1 MYADLLAIL
10 VQQNGGEQA
19 LATYDRERTEMQ
31 QNVNEAA
38 VAGDKD
44 LQASMSRDVK
54 KLDGKIAVLT
64 KAIDLHK
71 TWREKVKKMQKQPG
85 RKFVKRVSFNLK
97 PFYYDSSPAPSSR
110 SFISSLSSFWLPSRK
125 AVEKEREKG
134 DVLTQAEFKLRCTGA
149 PAHRTVRSFEGP
161 YEVAKAAGEKHFK
174 DDVKFSIAEFD
185 ALYEEMKEELA
196 CTAMGSAYNMHRRSQ
211 RETWTRCLKRS
222 LFTDKDRLY
231 VFLSACRSGKTQKDI
246 AWEFRKNRDAKSI
259 REDFWTVCDILF
271 DKIVDKHMKWPDE
284 VEQAELAKMTEEYT
298 KGMFG
303 KSIGALDGWAHQT
316 KNTPISLEA
325 LLFSANKYNAHA
337 VINLLFCDIRGR
349 ILFVVPGVMGHGNDQ
364 IIATAILN
372 DFKHIIIKPGLNVF
386 GDAIFNHDQILTP
399 LPNCMIDG
407 GTTNFGRTVVPRPDE
422 KERKEY
428 IDYNKDHSRGRIVV
442 ENVFSRLQR
451 TWSVLG
457 QPLRFRP
464 DRGYKKLVVVLC
476 ALWNRLCDTG
486 VQKFPRDLK
495 RTNHVYAWERKLH
508 RERVRT
514 GYDGF
519 LNENENVGLDYDSQ
533 DDEW

>member
-1 MYADLLAIL
+1 VHGHGKCIQYASQESA
-10 VQQNGGEQA
+10 
-19 LATYDRERTEMQ
+19 
-31 QNVNEAA
+31 
-38 VAGDKD
+38 
-44 LQASMSRDVK
+44 RDVDT
-54 KLDGKIAVLT
+54 LSEAFFVYRQRSAV
-64 KAIDLHK
+64 
-71 TWREKVKKMQKQPG
+71 
-85 RKFVKRVSFNLK
+85 RVSLCM
-97 PFYYDSSPAPSSR
+97 PIREDP
-110 SFISSLSSFWLPSRK
+110 
-125 AVEKEREKG
+125 ERYSVG
-134 DVLTQAEFKLRCTGA
+134 IQ
-149 PAHRTVRSFEGP
+149 
-161 YEVAKAAGEKHFK
+161 
-174 DDVKFSIAEFD
+174 
-185 ALYEEMKEELA
+185 
-196 CTAMGSAYNMHRRSQ
+196 
-211 RETWTRCLKRS
+211 
-222 LFTDKDRLY
+222 
-231 VFLSACRSGKTQKDI
+231 
-246 AWEFRKNRDAKSI
+246 KNRDAKSI

-464 DRGYKKLVVVLC
+464 DRRYKKLVVVLC

-533 DDEW
+533 DDQW